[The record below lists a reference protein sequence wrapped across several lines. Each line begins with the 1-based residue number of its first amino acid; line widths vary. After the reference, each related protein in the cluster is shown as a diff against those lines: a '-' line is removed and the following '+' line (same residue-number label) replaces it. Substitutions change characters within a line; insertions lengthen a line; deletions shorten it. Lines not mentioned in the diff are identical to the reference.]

1 MWAQLMGRGL
11 SGSSWHGNN
20 GRVFK
25 HNQLSVSKYH
35 VHNIIRGAWATK
47 RRQTNQGTILNLANY
62 HKLKTYINDIMRYA
76 LGHTQNEQN
85 ASHLRRASSLLCS
98 KISRDPILN
107 QDFAK
112 RKTIATEI
120 KEHVKYVR

>member
-1 MWAQLMGRGL
+1 
-11 SGSSWHGNN
+11 
-20 GRVFK
+20 
-25 HNQLSVSKYH
+25 
-35 VHNIIRGAWATK
+35 
-47 RRQTNQGTILNLANY
+47 
-62 HKLKTYINDIMRYA
+62 MRYA

-85 ASHLRRASSLLCS
+85 ASHLRRASSLLYS

>member
-1 MWAQLMGRGL
+1 MDV
-11 SGSSWHGNN
+11 N

-35 VHNIIRGAWATK
+35 VHNIIRGAWTI
-47 RRQTNQGTILNLANY
+47 TN
-62 HKLKTYINDIMRYA
+62 LKHTLMRYA

-120 KEHVKYVR
+120 KEHVKYVW